1 MLGGISV
8 LPLAS
13 QLISIGYLML
23 LGIMWGFLWEVLE
36 ELSKDNQKNALLL
49 FAFMLPISGVVWY
62 ISNGGLLRSYV
73 IVAVMLGIIV
83 FALISRRTIGAT
95 IALAIKRIWSAVFL
109 LFTLVAFFLR
119 LAIESLALVLYSLYG
134 RLKSR
139 RNVVPKYN

>member
-1 MLGGISV
+1 M

>member
-1 MLGGISV
+1 M

-139 RNVVPKYN
+139 KNVVPKYN

>member
-1 MLGGISV
+1 M

-49 FAFMLPISGVVWY
+49 FVFMLPISGVVWY

-73 IVAVMLGIIV
+73 IVAVMLGIFV

-95 IALAIKRIWSAVFL
+95 IALALKRIWSAVFL
-109 LFTLVAFFLR
+109 LITLVVFFLR
-119 LAIESLALVLYSLYG
+119 LTIESLALILYSLYR
-134 RLKSR
+134 RLKLHK
-139 RNVVPKYN
+139 NVVPKYN

>member
-1 MLGGISV
+1 M

-119 LAIESLALVLYSLYG
+119 LAIEVG
-134 RLKSR
+134 GET
-139 RNVVPKYN
+139 NG

>member
-1 MLGGISV
+1 V